1 MFQLYWMP
9 RREELLNVPTTVH
22 VPAWITAHVV
32 ALRFQVNVKL
42 NMAVVPEFAA
52 VLNRVAVTVKMAQPS
67 AKKVIAQ
74 KLQQAD
80 VYK

>member
-1 MFQLYWMP
+1 
-9 RREELLNVPTTVH
+9 
-22 VPAWITAHVV
+22 
-32 ALRFQVNVKL
+32 
-42 NMAVVPEFAA
+42 MAVVPEFAA